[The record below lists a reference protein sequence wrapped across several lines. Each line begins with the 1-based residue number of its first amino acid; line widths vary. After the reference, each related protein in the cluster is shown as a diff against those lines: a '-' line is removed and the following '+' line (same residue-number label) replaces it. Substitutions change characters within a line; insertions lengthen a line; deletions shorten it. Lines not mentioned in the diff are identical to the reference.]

1 MKWKVR
7 VGFLALIIFSNVANA
22 QSCGWT
28 PIPPTNSACGTWQ
41 MYQGYQKHTGIQRM
55 KANMSSGR
63 FVKWSYT
70 TGDWVQSSPAIG
82 DINNDGIP
90 DVVVGSEDRKIY
102 ALRGDNGS
110 LLWSYTTG
118 NRVYSSPAIGDI
130 NNDGIPDVVVGSWDR
145 KIYALRGDNG
155 SLLWSYTTGNLVS
168 SSPAIGDINND
179 GIPDVVVGS
188 WDYKI
193 YALRGDNGSLLWSY
207 TTGNRVYSSP
217 AIGDIN
223 NDGIPDVVVGSWDYK
238 IYALRGDNG
247 SLLWSYT
254 TGDWVESSPAIG
266 DINNDGI
273 PDVVVGS
280 FDYKIY
286 ALRGDNGSLLW
297 SYTTGNWVQSSP
309 AIGDINNDGIPEVV
323 VGSSDY
329 KIYALRGDNGSLLW
343 SVSLPFPQYW
353 PDGIKLADID
363 PSQGL
368 EVIASTLQGSV
379 YVISSN
385 GTVLWSMAPV
395 WGMRNSSVGDVD
407 NDNCVEIV
415 VVGEGTP
422 MVAVIDAPGSNC
434 GTITPVEIS
443 ETNKINYQIEKNG
456 IKLNRAVNYELFSA
470 NGRLIKK
477 GYGDF
482 IKIKNKGI
490 YFLKAESEVLK
501 FVID

>member
-1 MKWKVR
+1 MKWKMCI
-7 VGFLALIIFSNVANA
+7 GLLALIIFSNVANA

-28 PIPPTNSACGTWQ
+28 PIPPVNSACKTWQ
-41 MYQGYQKHTGIQRM
+41 MYGGSQKHTGIQRM

-70 TGDWVQSSPAIG
+70 TSGVISSPAIG

-90 DVVVGSEDRKIY
+90 EVVVGGGTQIY
-102 ALRGDNGS
+102 ALRGDNGN
-110 LLWSYTTG
+110 LVWSYTTG
-118 NRVYSSPAIGDI
+118 GWVYSSPAIGDI
-130 NNDGIPDVVVGSWDR
+130 NNDGIPDVVVGSLDGKIYALRGNNGSLLWSYATDGAVYSSPAIGDINNDGIPDVVVGSNDY
-145 KIYALRGDNG
+145 KIYALRGDSGRLLWSYTTGGWVHSSPAIGDINNDGIPDVVVGSNDNKIYALRGNNG
-155 SLLWSYTTGNLVS
+155 SLLWSYTTGGRVI

-188 WDYKI
+188 WDNKI
-193 YALRGDNGSLLWSY
+193 YALRGDNGDTLWSY
-207 TTGNRVYSSP
+207 TTGSV
-217 AIGDIN
+217 IN
-223 NDGIPDVVVGSWDYK
+223 
-238 IYALRGDNG
+238 
-247 SLLWSYT
+247 
-254 TGDWVESSPAIG
+254 
-266 DINNDGI
+266 
-273 PDVVVGS
+273 
-280 FDYKIY
+280 
-286 ALRGDNGSLLW
+286 
-297 SYTTGNWVQSSP
+297 SSP

-323 VGSSDY
+323 VGGGTR
-329 KIYALRGDNGSLLW
+329 IYALRGNDGSLLW
-343 SVSLPFPQYW
+343 SVSLPSTQEG

-363 PSQGL
+363 PSPGL
-368 EVIASTLQGSV
+368 EVIASTFFYHV

-385 GTVLWSMAPV
+385 GTVLWSMMPV
-395 WGMRNSSVGDVD
+395 GQMRNSSVGDVD

-415 VVGEGTP
+415 VVGGGTP

-482 IKIKNKGI
+482 INIKNKGI
-490 YFLKAESEVLK
+490 YFLKAENEVLK
-501 FVID
+501 FVVK

>member
-1 MKWKVR
+1 MKWKMCI
-7 VGFLALIIFSNVANA
+7 GLLALIIFSNVANA

-28 PIPPTNSACGTWQ
+28 PIPPANSACGTWQ
-41 MYQGYQKHTGIQRM
+41 MYGGSQKHTGIQRM

-70 TGDWVQSSPAIG
+70 TGNWV
-82 DINNDGIP
+82 
-90 DVVVGSEDRKIY
+90 
-102 ALRGDNGS
+102 
-110 LLWSYTTG
+110 W
-118 NRVYSSPAIGDI
+118 SSPAIGDI
-130 NNDGIPDVVVGSWDR
+130 NNDGIPDVVVGSWDK

-155 SLLWSYTTGNLVS
+155 SLLWSYTTGDAVL

-188 WDYKI
+188 DDYKI

-207 TTGNRVYSSP
+207 TTGNYFRSSP

-223 NDGIPDVVVGSWDYK
+223 NDEIPDVVVGSWD
-238 IYALRGDNG
+238 
-247 SLLWSYT
+247 S
-254 TGDWVESSPAIG
+254 
-266 DINNDGI
+266 
-273 PDVVVGS
+273 
-280 FDYKIY
+280 
-286 ALRGDNGSLLW
+286 
-297 SYTTGNWVQSSP
+297 
-309 AIGDINNDGIPEVV
+309 
-323 VGSSDY
+323 

-343 SVSLPFPQYW
+343 SVSLPSQYW

-363 PSQGL
+363 PSPGL
-368 EVIASTLQGSV
+368 EVIASTGHDRV

-385 GTVLWSMAPV
+385 GAVLWSMAPV
-395 WGMRNSSVGDVD
+395 GQMRNSSVGDVD
-407 NDNCVEIV
+407 GDNCVEIV
-415 VVGEGTP
+415 VTGEGTP

-434 GTITPVEIS
+434 SAEIR

-482 IKIKNKGI
+482 INIKNKGI

-501 FVID
+501 FVVK